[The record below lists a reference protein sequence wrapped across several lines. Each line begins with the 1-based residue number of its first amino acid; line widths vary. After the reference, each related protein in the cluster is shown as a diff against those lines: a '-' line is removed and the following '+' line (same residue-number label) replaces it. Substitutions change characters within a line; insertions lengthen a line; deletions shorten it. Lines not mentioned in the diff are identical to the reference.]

1 MPNDPTHLLRSL
13 SLIRATV
20 TSPLLDSLDPVD
32 LLMLVPFTSTINT
45 VLKIAFIIFP
55 SGYVILSLQDNGL
68 N

>member
-1 MPNDPTHLLRSL
+1 MPDDPTHLLRSL

-20 TSPLLDSLDPVD
+20 TSSLLDSLDPVD
-32 LLMLVPFTSTINT
+32 LLMPVPFTSTVNT
-45 VLKIAFIIFP
+45 VLKIVFIIFP